1 MSPPIQSDTF
11 IPDDNGPLIA
21 VLSQPRIVE
30 TSLDG
35 STLVIEYTIR
45 QSESQSDVVSI
56 KKFMDNTFRSCSM
69 FINGSFP
76 LPFCYWIET
85 CGCHLEPDSV
95 TGCDS
100 SC

>member
-45 QSESQSDVVSI
+45 QSESQSQKVMLYRSKNSWTTRSVRVPCLSMVPFLCHFAIGLKRVDV
-56 KKFMDNTFRSCSM
+56 T
-69 FINGSFP
+69 
-76 LPFCYWIET
+76 
-85 CGCHLEPDSV
+85 
-95 TGCDS
+95 
-100 SC
+100 